1 MVSLSS
7 LSSWDGATCL
17 RVNAINRRRAGAAL
31 FAIAS
36 RLGDGAVWWGL
47 MVALP
52 ICCGREGLRQSL
64 LMAACGGLST
74 LAYGFIKRSTRRP
87 RPGEVYDSLMLTVA
101 PLDRFSFPSGHT
113 LHAVSFT
120 ILAWYFH
127 PVLVWVL
134 APFAGLVALS
144 RIVLGLHYPS
154 DVAAGAAL
162 GSLFALATI
171 SLSRLFPPG

>member
-1 MVSLSS
+1 MVSLAA
-7 LSSWDGATCL
+7 LSSWDGATCR

-31 FAIAS
+31 FALAS
-36 RLGDGAVWWGL
+36 RLGDGAVWYGL

-52 ICCGREGLRQSL
+52 LCCGREGWREAL
-64 LMAACGGLST
+64 LMAACGGAST
-74 LAYGFIKRSTRRP
+74 LAYRSIKRTTRRP
-87 RPGEVYDSLMLTVA
+87 RPGEVYDSLLLTVA